1 MNSPIT
7 PSESKSAPEPLL
19 RVRDLKTYF
28 RVEGGIAK
36 AVDGVS
42 FDLFPDEVLGIVGE
56 SGSGKSVTSLSVM
69 RLIPDPPGFIAG
81 GEIWF
86 NGENLVE
93 VSHDHMRQV
102 RGNEIGMIFQEPM
115 TALNPVFTIGMQVV
129 EAVRTHQPL
138 KAKEAR
144 ERAVEILQHVG
155 IPDAAKRLKD
165 YPHQFS
171 GGMRQRVMIAMA
183 LVCNP
188 QLLIA
193 DEPTTALDVT
203 TQAQILDLMLQLKAE
218 QDRGSIMLITHD
230 LGVVAETCDRV
241 VVMYGGKLQE
251 VGTVEQIFSE
261 PRHPYTQGLI
271 ASLPS
276 QQHARKSRLHAIP
289 GNVPSIMEL
298 PAGCKF
304 CNRCEHVLPQ
314 CEETEPPLYDVGDG
328 HLVRCHLLEDDAQ

>member
-1 MNSPIT
+1 MNSNLT
-7 PSESKSAPEPLL
+7 PSDPQSALEPLL
-19 RVRDLKTYF
+19 SVRDLKTYF

-115 TALNPVFTIGMQVV
+115 TALNPVFTIGMQVM
-129 EAVRTHQPL
+129 EAVRTHQRL

-276 QQHARKSRLHAIP
+276 QQHAPKSRLHAIP

-304 CNRCEHVLPQ
+304 CNRCEQVLPQ